1 MLRYRFAPLIAA
13 ILVAGLSF
21 VLFTL
26 AFLPSYEA
34 LTRQNLIWSN
44 HHYYQLNQRIACILM
59 QVSDHQ
65 ICSANYEENVAL
77 LNETFQNPTL
87 QFPQIQDVEKFG
99 DARLGSIL
107 DNLKEALKS
116 NPANPEL
123 LEKAYRES
131 MQLSMQSR
139 DLIQENRLS
148 VLYALRTQ
156 QFWLRILI
164 SITFG
169 LLAAMMTRIWVNYT
183 AEKAKVEAQKQL
195 QMELNAITSHEL
207 RKPLQQLVLATNL
220 LSRDSLTADQRRT
233 LLERLVNSTQELT
246 VLTDL
251 SRLEDVY
258 VNLELK
264 WERIDIRELVR
275 EFAQEE
281 PRVQCILPLTPVMLD
296 VDVVRIKQVI
306 RNLVDNGLKYAPAH
320 TNVDIGV
327 YAIGKEVTISVRDY
341 GPGIPEEEQKKVMEP
356 FYRLKRNG
364 GKKGWGLGLAVV
376 KRFVEA
382 HGGHLKISTPDG
394 GGTQVDVVLPKS
406 QRSGHPTR
414 DPQGHNNHEPLSS

>member
-1 MLRYRFAPLIAA
+1 MLRHRFTPFIMALLA
-13 ILVAGLSF
+13 AGLSF

-59 QVSDHQ
+59 QVADRQ
-65 ICSANYEENVAL
+65 ICSATYAENLEL
-77 LNETFQNPTL
+77 LKDTFKNLTNE
-87 QFPQIQDVEKFG
+87 FPQVKEVETYG
-99 DARLGSIL
+99 EARLDHIIE
-107 DNLKEALKS
+107 NLQEAIKT
-116 NPANPEL
+116 NPADVKL
-123 LEKAYRES
+123 LELAYRES

-148 VLYALRTQ
+148 VLYTLRTQ

-169 LLAAMMTRIWVNYT
+169 LLAAMMTRIWVNYNG
-183 AEKAKVEAQKQL
+183 EKAKVEAQKQL

-275 EFAQEE
+275 EFSHEE
-281 PRVQCILPLTPVMLD
+281 PRVQCILPLTPILLD

-306 RNLVDNGLKYAPAH
+306 RNLVDNALKYAPSH

-327 YAIGKEVTISVRDY
+327 YAMGKEVTISVRDY

-382 HGGHLKISTPDG
+382 HGGHLKIQTPDG
-394 GGTQVDVVLPKS
+394 GGTQVDVVLPKL
-406 QRSGHPTR
+406 QRAGHQTKDLP
-414 DPQGHNNHEPLSS
+414 GHNNHEPLSS

>member
-1 MLRYRFAPLIAA
+1 MLRHRFTPLIAA
-13 ILVAGLSF
+13 LLVAGVSF
-21 VLFTL
+21 MLFTL
-26 AFLPSYEA
+26 AFLPSYDA

-59 QVSDHQ
+59 QTSDHQ
-65 ICSANYEENVAL
+65 ICSATYEQNLAL
-77 LNETFQNPTL
+77 LRDTFKNL
-87 QFPQIQDVEKFG
+87 NSEFPQVKEVETYG
-99 DARLGSIL
+99 DARLSSIIG
-107 DNLKEALKS
+107 NLQQAIQTTPPS
-116 NPANPEL
+116 IPL

-139 DLIQENRLS
+139 DLIQDNRLN
-148 VLYALRTQ
+148 VLYTLRTQ
-156 QFWLRILI
+156 QFWLRILV

-169 LLAAMMTRIWVNYT
+169 LLAAMMTRIWVNYHE
-183 AEKAKVEAQKQL
+183 EKNKVEAQKQL

-264 WERIDIRELVR
+264 WERIDIREMVR

-306 RNLVDNGLKYAPAH
+306 RNLVENALKYAPSH

-327 YAIGKEVTISVRDY
+327 YAMGKEVTISVRDY
-341 GPGIPEEEQKKVMEP
+341 GPGIPEEEQRKVMEP
-356 FYRLKRNG
+356 FYRLKRNN

-382 HGGHLKISTPDG
+382 HGGHLRISTPDG
-394 GGTQVDVVLPKS
+394 GGTQVDVVLPRL
-406 QRSGHPTR
+406 QRAGHQTR
-414 DPQGHNNHEPLSS
+414 DLPGHNSHEPLSS